1 MKTYFDESSHPVVEI
16 TVSGMEKTATFPA
29 LIDTG
34 FDGYRSLPL
43 SLALP
48 LGLKLFY
55 HTPVTLADGSVKE
68 ELLFK
73 AKVKLNKKWQEAS
86 VFINRGSVA
95 LLGTKLLENSKL
107 LLDFPNQKIQIQ
119 SS

>member
-16 TVSGMEKTATFPA
+16 TVSGMEKTATLPA

-34 FDGYRSLPL
+34 FDGYLSLPL

-55 HTPVTLADGSVKE
+55 RTSVTLADGSIKE

-73 AKVKLNKKWQEAS
+73 AKVKLGKKWQKAS
-86 VFINRGSVA
+86 VFINWGNVA

>member
-1 MKTYFDESSHPVVEI
+1 MKTYFDKTSHPMVEI
-16 TVSGMEKTATFPA
+16 TVSGIEKTATLPA

-34 FDGYRSLPL
+34 FDGYLSLPL

-48 LGLKLFY
+48 LGLKLFF
-55 HTPVTLADGSVKE
+55 HTAVTLADGSTKE
-68 ELLFK
+68 ELLFE
-73 AKVKLNKKWQEAS
+73 AKVKLGKKWQEAS